1 MFSLRALKSWF
12 CIDFICLRS
21 LENRIKEAFNLAR
34 KSSKSQTKGELALE
48 EVSKILISEKLNAY
62 EQEGRRNEMGHSLK

>member
-12 CIDFICLRS
+12 CIDFICLSS
-21 LENRIKEAFNLAR
+21 LEKRIKEAFNLAR
-34 KSSKSQTKGELALE
+34 KSSQTKGELALE